1 VAATPTVWFAW
12 ACSLITFAH
21 ERCVAH
27 RWVDIHTCALSHTGL
42 FDPIEGQPYSHLDW
56 SNVATPA
63 HQQLA
68 LESARQSMVRA
79 ADVLGIDCASC

>member
-1 VAATPTVWFAW
+1 MYGARPSVSGIPRSCGVTYGVRASPR
-12 ACSLITFAH
+12 LG
-21 ERCVAH
+21 
-27 RWVDIHTCALSHTGL
+27 GL
-42 FDPIEGQPYSHLDW
+42 GHLDW
-56 SNVATPA
+56 SDVATPA